1 MRLRIMKRI
10 RNSILFILGFFTL
23 CLIPVKAYTTVLQWP
38 VPGHTSYGALHA
50 VNGRDISDATI
61 GGANVYAALGGTV
74 EYVFLCTQQHYGSE
88 GDCHGFGT
96 GLVIRGSDG
105 RAYQY
110 AHMQANSIP
119 ENLRSVGAS
128 VATGQLI
135 GRVGTTGYSSG
146 NHLHFGICYGDY
158 WLGAGDPA
166 SETYNYDIPGQIR
179 SSGWETMVKKT
190 KDGLWLYGWAFDS
203 KNPSI
208 PVRITVVVGGPYGT
222 PGADHISLGQTHEY
236 RSEINNGIGIT
247 GFNKTVHTPFAGD
260 QPVYVYAETDSTREL
275 FDYKRMN
282 VGSLPRGHVDDVA
295 SACAG
300 TIMIEG
306 WALDDDYEGYSSN
319 VMVNIGTSSTKETV
333 AADVNGNRL
342 LAGKYRPDVNSVFNG
357 TVGDYHGFRYF
368 IPTTKTGTQTVD
380 IYGMNVG
387 NGYDVSIGQKTITIS
402 TAPHSFN
409 DGNVIQAATISS
421 AGSMEHTCSKCE
433 LTETVEIPQIA
444 GMSLG
449 AVSYSYDG
457 TAKEPSVTVKD
468 VDGTTVASSNYSV
481 SYANNVN
488 PGTATVT
495 VTFSGRMYSGELSET
510 FEITSSHTDPDIIL
524 PADLTTIESE
534 AFANLDS
541 TVSILVPETVIFIAD
556 DAFADSDVIIIA
568 PAGSYA
574 IQWAEANNVAYVE
587 Q

>member
-1 MRLRIMKRI
+1 MIVCCMYFK
-10 RNSILFILGFFTL
+10 SE
-23 CLIPVKAYTTVLQWP
+23 KAIAADTWVWP
-38 VPGHTSYGALHA
+38 VPSVGVGQNISTHFGEITDYDPSGHEGIDIYSDLNTRIVASKSGTVCRVVHGDIAGEYMGAGNA
-50 VNGRDISDATI
+50 VVIDHGNGVYSHYAHLNSTAVSEGQHVQAGETI
-61 GGANVYAALGGTV
+61 GYMGR
-74 EYVFLCTQQHYGSE
+74 
-88 GDCHGFGT
+88 T
-96 GLVIRGSDG
+96 G
-105 RAYQY
+105 
-110 AHMQANSIP
+110 
-119 ENLRSVGAS
+119 
-128 VATGQLI
+128 VATG
-135 GRVGTTGYSSG
+135 V
-146 NHLHFGICYGDY
+146 HLHFAIANNSYG
-158 WLGAGDPA
+158 GGGRINNEPGQV
-166 SETYNYDIPGQIR
+166 TYIAFDISGQIR
-179 SSGWETMVKKT
+179 SSGLETMVQKT

-208 PVRITVVVGGPYGT
+208 PVSITVVVGGPYGSS
-222 PGADHISLGQTHEY
+222 GADHISLGQTHEY
-236 RSEINNGIGIT
+236 RSEINSGIGIT
-247 GFNKTVHTPFAGD
+247 GFNKTVHTPFAGE

-275 FDYKRMN
+275 IDYKIMN
-282 VGSLPRGHVDDVA
+282 VGSLPIGHVDDVT
-295 SACAG
+295 STCAG
-300 TIMIEG
+300 TVLIDG
-306 WALDDDYEGYSSN
+306 WALDADYEGYSSN

-387 NGYDVSIGQKTITIS
+387 NGYDVSIGQETITIS

-433 LTETVEIPQIA
+433 ITEIVEIPQIA